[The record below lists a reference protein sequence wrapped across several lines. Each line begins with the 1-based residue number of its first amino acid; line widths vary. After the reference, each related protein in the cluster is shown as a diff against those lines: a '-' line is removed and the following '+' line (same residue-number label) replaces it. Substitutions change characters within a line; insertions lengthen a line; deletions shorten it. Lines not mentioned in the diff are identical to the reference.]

1 MEVAPE
7 LLGHLGE
14 QVVPFL
20 GRRKPLG
27 ELQEGLTFRP
37 HGYPLAA
44 LSPDDDLVPLDELL
58 ARAREGDLPAFES
71 LVAATRE
78 QVFGLAL
85 RMLGS
90 DAEAAEVLQ
99 ETYLSAWQSLGNFR
113 GDAAFSS
120 WVYRIAANHC
130 LMRLRHRK
138 VRAAAEEALSEPE
151 FTPRGSLAGMPGEA
165 WGRSAE
171 DDALDAELRVAIQG
185 ATDALPEAHREV
197 FLLKDVD
204 GLSYED
210 IAGLLG
216 ESVPAIKSR
225 LHRARLS
232 LREAIDRFYNE
243 KGLKPGGQDG
253 I

>member
-1 MEVAPE
+1 M
-7 LLGHLGE
+7 GE
-14 QVVPFL
+14 RPA
-20 GRRKPLG
+20 
-27 ELQEGLTFRP
+27 GLTFSR

-44 LSPDDDLVPLDELL
+44 LPPESDARPLDGLL
-58 ARAREGDLPAFES
+58 ARAREGDLSAFEA

-78 QVFGLAL
+78 QVYGLAL
-85 RMLGS
+85 RMMGT
-90 DAEAAEVLQ
+90 DADAAEVLQ
-99 ETYLSAWQSLGNFR
+99 ETYLSAYQGLSAYR
-113 GDAAFSS
+113 GEAAFSS

-138 VRAAAEEALSEPE
+138 VRAAAEDALAEPE
-151 FTPRGSLAGMPGEA
+151 YTPRGSLAGMPAEA

-171 DDALDAELRVAIQG
+171 DDALDAELRMAIQR

-197 FLLKDVD
+197 FLLKDVE

-210 IAGLLG
+210 IAGMLG
-216 ESVPAIKSR
+216 DSVPAIKSR

-243 KGLKPGGQDG
+243 KGLQPGGQDG

>member
-1 MEVAPE
+1 M
-7 LLGHLGE
+7 GE
-14 QVVPFL
+14 RPA
-20 GRRKPLG
+20 
-27 ELQEGLTFRP
+27 GLTFYSQ
-37 HGYPLAA
+37 GYPLAF
-44 LSPDDDLVPLDELL
+44 LLPEPDARPLDGLL
-58 ARAREGDLPAFES
+58 ARAREGELSAFEA

-90 DAEAAEVLQ
+90 EADAAEVLQ
-99 ETYLSAWQSLGNFR
+99 ETYLSAYQGLANFR
-113 GDAAFSS
+113 GEAAFSS

-138 VRAAAEEALSEPE
+138 VRAAAEESLSEPE
-151 FTPRGSLAGMPGEA
+151 YTPRGSLAGMPAEG
-165 WGRSAE
+165 WVRSAE
-171 DDALDAELRVAIQG
+171 EEALDAELRVAIQA

-197 FLLKDVD
+197 FLLKDVE
-204 GLSYED
+204 GLSYDD

-216 ESVPAIKSR
+216 DSVPAIKSR

-243 KGLKPGGQDG
+243 KALKPGGQDG